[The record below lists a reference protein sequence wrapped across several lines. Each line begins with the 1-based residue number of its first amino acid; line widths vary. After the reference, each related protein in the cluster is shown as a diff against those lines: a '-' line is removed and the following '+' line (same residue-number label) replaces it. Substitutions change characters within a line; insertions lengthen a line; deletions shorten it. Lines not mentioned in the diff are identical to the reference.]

1 MSLLK
6 DRIVNYTQYLAS
18 KVRVDDDYIDDDDDD
33 NADLT
38 DAENRQWH

>member
-18 KVRVDDDYIDDDDDD
+18 KVRVDDDDIDDDDD